1 MGLPTTMWSAPERN
15 ASVGVTTRR
24 WSSLRCAVGRSDAG
38 RHDQRS
44 GPQGRAQRRRL
55 EPGSDDAVAPCGRRL
70 QRALEHELLD
80 AEIDAHRSQIRG
92 CDARQHRDHEDLEL
106 LAFRERGRFH
116 DRAVAVHGQER
127 RAGAAQLPHGRRH
140 RRGDVVELEIGE
152 DLFVALDE
160 PVEQLE
166 VVARGRELEP
176 DLVERDAIAEARD
189 ELLRA
194 FEVRNVEREDQSVPI
209 GDAARGFCDCGG
221 HGRILAAASGRRA
234 GHRAS
239 ATRSG
244 RSCRRCSRRRRGQ
257 RRPRRPPRPYPKR
270 APRARPASGRSGP
283 SAR

>member
-1 MGLPTTMWSAPERN
+1 MTPSQPAAAACSARLSTSSSTLRSMPIAARSEG
-15 ASVGVTTRR
+15 AMLVSTVTTRIL
-24 WSSLRCAVGRSDAG
+24 SCS
-38 RHDQRS
+38 
-44 GPQGRAQRRRL
+44 P
-55 EPGSDDAVAPCGRRL
+55 
-70 QRALEHELLD
+70 
-80 AEIDAHRSQIRG
+80 
-92 CDARQHRDHEDLEL
+92 
-106 LAFRERGRFH
+106 FRKRGRFH

-127 RAGAAQLPHGRRH
+127 RARAAQLPHGRRH
-140 RRGDVVELEIGE
+140 RRGNVIELEIGE
-152 DLFVALDE
+152 DLLVALDE

-176 DLVERDAIAEARD
+176 DLVERDAIVKACD

-194 FEVRNVEREDQSVPI
+194 FEVRNVEREDQSVAI

-270 APRARPASGRSGP
+270 ASRAPPASARSGP